1 MKKNELPK
9 DVSEFVDTFMKKL
22 ETKRMIDCRLIDT
35 VRDMLT
41 HKLIKENWKKGTLI
55 Q

>member
-9 DVSEFVDTFMKKL
+9 DVSEFVDAFMKKL
-22 ETKRMIDCRLIDT
+22 ETKRMIDCRLIGN

-41 HKLIKENWKKGTLI
+41 HKLIKENLGKNLTEE
-55 Q
+55 